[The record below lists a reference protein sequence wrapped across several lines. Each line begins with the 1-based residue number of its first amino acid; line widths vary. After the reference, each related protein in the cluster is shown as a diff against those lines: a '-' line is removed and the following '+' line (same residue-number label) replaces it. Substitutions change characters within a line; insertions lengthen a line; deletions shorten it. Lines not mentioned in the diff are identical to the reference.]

1 MNIFVDGENAAMT
14 DEEVKVAVT
23 WFAERLLGKRLARN
37 VTIDVEFDSEM
48 KDAYGY
54 AANMDEVERNP
65 RIFEL
70 QINSKIPKK
79 RQLDVMAHEIVHI
92 KQMARNELRLSSGVK
107 IFRDGTVARH
117 DVGIWMGKEYL
128 VNEDTYWE
136 LPWEIEA
143 YGREVGLVWNFNK
156 YLKTV

>member
-1 MNIFVDGENAAMT
+1 MDIFVDGKNPAMT
-14 DEEVKVAVT
+14 DEEVEVAVT

-37 VTIDVEFDSEM
+37 ISIDVEFDDDIE
-48 KDAYGY
+48 AYGY

-70 QINSKIPKK
+70 QINSKIPKE
-79 RQLDVMAHEIVHI
+79 RQLQVIAHEIVHI

-107 IFRDGTVARH
+107 VYHDGRVVQY
-117 DVGIWMGKEYL
+117 DIGIWMGKEYL
-128 VNEDTYWE
+128 VNDDTYWE

-143 YGREVGLVWNFNK
+143 YDREIGLVKNFDK
-156 YLKTV
+156 YMKTV